1 MRALLLYVSIVPRK
15 LLTIFYTSLKQT
27 NMRKEEA
34 KGKMI
39 NAVRRVS
46 VLSSMMDPALRAKL
60 LSQTPNRDEHPP
72 PTTSTRGD
80 SLRKLPKLPLPPI
93 RSMSIAD
100 IMVGAAR
107 DPNNRAKLASLSL
120 SVMNARSLSRSTSP
134 RSSIVSPSFA
144 EEDPMD
150 AARHER
156 NETESESSDEIHSDD
171 SSNSEE
177 SSDFLDSDD
186 SEKIRERLRKNSR
199 SGSTGSIYD
208 KIRLGIKAT
217 RRSLTPSPT
226 PKLSLQVP
234 ADSSDPQTSPT
245 SAKTGELQ

>member
-1 MRALLLYVSIVPRK
+1 
-15 LLTIFYTSLKQT
+15 
-27 NMRKEEA
+27 MRKEEA

-60 LSQTPNRDEHPP
+60 LSQTPNREERPP

-100 IMVGAAR
+100 IMVGATK
-107 DPNNRAKLASLSL
+107 DPNNRAKLAALSL

-150 AARHER
+150 AGRHER
-156 NETESESSDEIHSDD
+156 NDETESESSDEIHSDD

-245 SAKTGELQ
+245 SAKTGELRQYDTDLNSRYEET